1 MDNKEYVVIYTDIG
15 DTCDGLAR
23 VLTTTATLQ
32 EAQAKMTKDVNNY
45 LLEIIILLIRKLIL
59 IKSLLVIYLMD
70 LKEKE
75 FVGYNMNW

>member
-32 EAQAKMTKDVNNY
+32 EAQAEMTKDVNNY
-45 LLEIIILLIRKLIL
+45 LLENPNTKL
-59 IKSLLVIYLMD
+59 
-70 LKEKE
+70 E
-75 FVGYNMNW
+75 